1 MSLPSHTIQITAMII
16 LTDFPG
22 ELLLK
27 IIRHISPLYLDHFLL
42 SCKQMYALRVDTV
55 NEHQIIRS
63 NLARMSSCDLLKLAL
78 SDADTALYPTFIELE
93 SVDGP
98 RLSDHV
104 MMVNN
109 AQALTE
115 IFTRSCYSGNPRP
128 DLAVPVLLTQLL
140 NLRRLDITVGV
151 SPYLIA
157 IVTRIVSAIHRP
169 SVVSQEPTALGRL
182 TQVTIRAGLSYGR
195 YTYQGA
201 LHVTQLAS
209 LMAMIPT
216 VRKLKVFAAGHCQYT
231 SPSPGYLS
239 GVTEL
244 YLSGP
249 IDSVFLED
257 LIGRTV
263 SLKVFTCYYETSGLM
278 GCQTNFAPRRVV
290 QDLAASAS
298 HSLVHLS
305 LIVRPLSFI
314 PGDYDERRY
323 RRGLLLGDLG
333 MFGLLTTL
341 RTSIDM
347 LTMTPRTGGD
357 HATRY
362 PRTRKIQNVMKVLPP
377 SLETLVLDEGQK
389 AWHEDDIDW
398 LLEDLTEWKEWE
410 DGNLKLVNFANCA
423 DFEEYLSDETKD
435 ACHSAGVKLGY
446 SMYCGEGEGCDQMF
460 ERHGNWE
467 ERPWIKALERC
478 CEDQNLM
485 VALAGPMNPNE
496 SE

>member
-1 MSLPSHTIQITAMII
+1 MSLPTHTTKIIAMTI

-27 IIRHISPLYLDHFLL
+27 IIQHVSPLYLDHFLL
-42 SCKQMYALRVDTV
+42 SCKQIYSLRADTV
-55 NEHQIIRS
+55 HAHQMNRD
-63 NLARMSSCDLLKLAL
+63 NLAGMSSCDLLKIVL
-78 SDADTALYPTFIELE
+78 SDAKTALYPTAIEFE

-115 IFTRSCYSGNPRP
+115 IFTRSCYSGTPRP

-140 NLRRLDITVGV
+140 NLRKLDITVGI

-157 IVTRIVSAIHRP
+157 IVTRLVKASHQP
-169 SVVSQEPTALGRL
+169 SVVSQEPLPLGRL
-182 TQVTIRAGLSYGR
+182 TEVTIRAGLSRGR
-195 YTYQGA
+195 YTYHGA
-201 LHVTQLAS
+201 THVTQLAS
-209 LMAMIPT
+209 MMAMIPT
-216 VRKLKVFAAGHCQYT
+216 VRKLKVFAAGHCQYS
-231 SPSPGYLS
+231 SPSPDYLS
-239 GVTEL
+239 GITEL
-244 YLSGP
+244 CLSGP
-249 IDSVFLED
+249 IDSAFVED

-263 SLKVFTCYYETSGLM
+263 SLKVFTCQYATCSSM
-278 GCQTNFAPRRVV
+278 RSQTNFAPRRVV
-290 QDLAASAS
+290 QDLAGSAR

-314 PGDYDERRY
+314 PGDYEERRY
-323 RRGLLLGDLG
+323 RRGLLLGDLEE
-333 MFGLLTTL
+333 FGLLTTL

-347 LTMTPRTGGD
+347 LTMIPRTGGD
-357 HATRY
+357 NTTQNT
-362 PRTRKIQNVMKVLPP
+362 RTRTIQNVTRVLPP

-410 DGNLKLVNFANCA
+410 TGKLKLVNFANCA

-435 ACHSAGVKLGY
+435 ACHGAGVKLGY

-460 ERHGNWE
+460 ERDGNWE
-467 ERPWIKALERC
+467 ERPWIKALDRC
-478 CEDQNLM
+478 CEDQDLM
-485 VALAGPMNPNE
+485 VALAGPTSPNE

>member
-1 MSLPSHTIQITAMII
+1 MII

-55 NEHQIIRS
+55 NEHQMIRS

-78 SDADTALYPTFIELE
+78 SDADTALYPTSIGLE

-157 IVTRIVSAIHRP
+157 IVTRIVKAIHRP
-169 SVVSQEPTALGRL
+169 RVASQEAIALGRL

-201 LHVTQLAS
+201 THVTQLAS

-216 VRKLKVFAAGHCQYT
+216 VRKLKVCAAGHCQYS
-231 SPSPGYLS
+231 SPSPDYLS

-244 YLSGP
+244 CLSGP
-249 IDSVFLED
+249 MDIAFVED
-257 LIGRTV
+257 IIRRTV
-263 SLKVFTCYYETSGLM
+263 SLKNFTRQYETSVSM
-278 GCQTNFAPRRVV
+278 RSQIIFAPRRVV
-290 QDLAASAS
+290 QDLAGSAG

-305 LIVRPLSFI
+305 LIVRPLTFS
-314 PGDYDERRY
+314 PGDYDEGRY
-323 RRGLLLGDLG
+323 LRGLLLGDLG

-347 LTMTPRTGGD
+347 LTMIPRTGGD

-362 PRTRKIQNVMKVLPP
+362 PRARTIQNVPKVLPP
-377 SLETLVLDEGQK
+377 NLGTLVLDEGQK

-398 LLEDLTEWKEWE
+398 LLEDLTVWKEWE
-410 DGNLKLVNFANCA
+410 DGKLKLVNFANCP

-435 ACHSAGVKLGY
+435 ACHGAGVKLGY

-467 ERPWIKALERC
+467 ERPWIKAFERC
-478 CEDQNLM
+478 CENQILM
-485 VALAGPMNPNE
+485 VALAPTNPNE
-496 SE
+496 SG